1 MNNLLPPCLPIADTL
16 SIEFKSDRK
25 CLLAAGQIARHGQS
39 KATAYT
45 KSSTP

>member
-1 MNNLLPPCLPIADTL
+1 MNKLPPSCLPTAETL

-25 CLLAAGQIARHGQS
+25 RLLAAGQIARHGQS

-45 KSSTP
+45 ESSTP